1 MNCPYCAE
9 PLDPNAQVCPHCLG
23 TIAPA
28 AAAPPPPPAVAAAPQ
43 FAPAPAPVYAGPAQ
57 PCGKA
62 TASLTLGIIG
72 LVLSVVLIGI
82 PLGVIAVILGHL
94 ALSEIK
100 HAGGRLEGHGKAI
113 AGLVTGYICVG
124 MILLLPFILIIA
136 AIAIPNLLR
145 ARMAANEASAVG
157 SLRTMNVAIVSYEAS
172 CQRPPA
178 LLAELGPAPTG
189 KSSSCESGMGLV
201 DADLAAGRKNGYDF
215 AYVPS
220 ETRYEL
226 HADPIK
232 PGNTG
237 VRHFFTDESGI
248 IRFDPASPATA
259 DSPPL
264 E

>member
-9 PLDPNAQVCPHCLG
+9 PLDSNAQVCPHCQG

-28 AAAPPPPPAVAAAPQ
+28 AAAPPPPAIAAPQ
-43 FAPAPAPVYAGPAQ
+43 SAPAPVYAGPTQ

-72 LVLSVVLIGI
+72 LVLSIVLIGI
-82 PLGVIAVILGHL
+82 PLGIIAVILGHL

-100 HAGGRLEGHGKAI
+100 HSGGRLEGHGKAI

-124 MILLLPFILIIA
+124 MILLLPLILIIA

-145 ARMAANEASAVG
+145 ARMAANETSAVG
-157 SLRTMNVAIVSYEAS
+157 SLRAYNTAIVSYETS

-178 LLAELGPAPTG
+178 LLAELGPAPAG
-189 KSSSCESGMGLV
+189 QSSSCQSGMGLV

-215 AYVPS
+215 AYATTD
-220 ETRYEL
+220 TRYEL
-226 HADPIK
+226 HADPVK

-248 IRFDPASPATA
+248 IRADAGAPATA

-264 E
+264 D

>member
-9 PLDPNAQVCPHCLG
+9 PLDPNAQVCPHCQG

-28 AAAPPPPPAVAAAPQ
+28 AAAPPPVFAAPQ
-43 FAPAPAPVYAGPAQ
+43 FAPTPVYTGPTQ

-72 LVLSVVLIGI
+72 LVLAIACIGL
-82 PLGVIAVILGHL
+82 PLAIIAVILGHL
-94 ALSEIK
+94 ALSEINRS
-100 HAGGRLEGHGKAI
+100 GGRLEGRGKAI
-113 AGLVTGYICVG
+113 AGLVTGYSTVLI
-124 MILLLPFILIIA
+124 LPFILIIA

-145 ARMAANEASAVG
+145 SRIAANEASAVG
-157 SLRTMNVAIVSYEAS
+157 SLRTYNTAIVSYETS

-189 KSSSCESGMGLV
+189 SAPSCEAGMGLV

-215 AYVPS
+215 AYATTD
-220 ETRYEL
+220 TRYEL
-226 HADPIK
+226 HADPVK

-248 IRFDPASPATA
+248 IRAEAGAPATA
-259 DSPPL
+259 ESPPL